1 MYGIVVPT
9 MTKAQKTV
17 TAYLTIADT
26 FLRKAM
32 VAAGEAKMPLVTN
45 DIRESEFHLD
55 EALAHT
61 ESYAKAG
68 SKKKLK
74 KNLTSARGCVRM

>member
-1 MYGIVVPT
+1 

-32 VAAGEAKMPLVTN
+32 VAAGEAKMTLVTN
-45 DIRESEFHLD
+45 DIRESEMYLD
-55 EALAHT
+55 DALARV
-61 ESYAKAG
+61 ESYAKVA
-68 SKKKLK
+68 SEKKSK
-74 KNLTSARGCVRM
+74 KNLTSSRECVRM

>member
-1 MYGIVVPT
+1 
-9 MTKAQKTV
+9 
-17 TAYLTIADT
+17 
-26 FLRKAM
+26 M

-61 ESYAKAG
+61 ESYAKVA
-68 SKKKLK
+68 SEKKLK
-74 KNLTSARGCVRM
+74 KNLTSSRGCVRI

>member
-1 MYGIVVPT
+1 

-32 VAAGEAKMPLVTN
+32 VAAGEAKMTLVTN
-45 DIRESEFHLD
+45 DIRDSELYLD
-55 EALAHT
+55 DALARV
-61 ESYAKAG
+61 ESYAKVA
-68 SKKKLK
+68 SEKKSK
-74 KNLTSARGCVRM
+74 KNLTSSR

>member
-1 MYGIVVPT
+1 

-32 VAAGEAKMPLVTN
+32 VAAGEAKMALVTN
-45 DIRESEFHLD
+45 DIRECELYLD
-55 EALAHT
+55 DAIARV
-61 ESYAKAG
+61 ESYAKARVQ
-68 SKKKLK
+68 KKSK
-74 KNLTSARGCVRM
+74 KNLTSARECVRM